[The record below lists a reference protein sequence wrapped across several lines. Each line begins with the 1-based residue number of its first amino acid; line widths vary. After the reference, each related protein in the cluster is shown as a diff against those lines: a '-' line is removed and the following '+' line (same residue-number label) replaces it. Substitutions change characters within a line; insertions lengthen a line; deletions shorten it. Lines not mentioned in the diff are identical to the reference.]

1 MTSST
6 REDRRAEVYQDTN
19 RRIRVR
25 VDAPG
30 IAAVSAEI
38 DPAMFIYEIAK
49 VAGLNV
55 KIG

>member
-1 MTSST
+1 MSTSEE
-6 REDRRAEVYQDTN
+6 RKAVAYRDAKGDV
-19 RRIRVR
+19 RVK

-30 IAAVSAEI
+30 IAAVSARV
-38 DPAMFIYEIAK
+38 DPATFIMELAK